1 MGIRC
6 LEHRF
11 RIVDVAAEFSL
22 NAILAN
28 ASRRVFF
35 LHPAQHDPSLTT
47 TSCPYF
53 RHSCLY
59 DYNSTA
65 MKRPTPTTKKLGVK
79 MTATGTRI
87 NSSKTKKVMGTSK
100 TTIPKTASSGIK
112 HQVILPKR
120 STVIASSS
128 STSAVRTSSPRHL
141 QSNRNFTVNQ
151 GAGPQPHSST
161 ATTTMKTSS
170 RRVSK
175 RNGVWYL
182 GGNHVV
188 KLLTSVDGD
197 LDHSVL
203 AKLAAVPTVVGE
215 LALSVESLV
224 SDDITVGGFESDLL
238 AKITSNTLTAKRGI
252 MAAAAASAAGA
263 TPTSQAGS
271 TGVAQNMNSVQP
283 TVTNESNAAP
293 PAQVGEGQVPNPLL
307 ANYQP
312 VPNPLAIRITPPASP
327 HANATQVPASNVKT
341 KAEMPMIQAR

>member
-1 MGIRC
+1 
-6 LEHRF
+6 
-11 RIVDVAAEFSL
+11 
-22 NAILAN
+22 
-28 ASRRVFF
+28 
-35 LHPAQHDPSLTT
+35 
-47 TSCPYF
+47 
-53 RHSCLY
+53 
-59 DYNSTA
+59 
-65 MKRPTPTTKKLGVK
+65 

-87 NSSKTKKVMGTSK
+87 NASKTKKVMGTSK
-100 TTIPKTASSGIK
+100 TKMPKTASSGIK

-120 STVIASSS
+120 STGVASSS

-151 GAGPQPHSST
+151 GVGAQPHSST
-161 ATTTMKTSS
+161 ATTTMKTS

-252 MAAAAASAAGA
+252 MAAASAAGS

-283 TVTNESNAAP
+283 SVTNESNAAP

-327 HANATQVPASNVKT
+327 HANAPQHPESNVKT
-341 KAEMPMIQAR
+341 KTEMPMIQAR

>member
-1 MGIRC
+1 
-6 LEHRF
+6 
-11 RIVDVAAEFSL
+11 
-22 NAILAN
+22 
-28 ASRRVFF
+28 
-35 LHPAQHDPSLTT
+35 
-47 TSCPYF
+47 
-53 RHSCLY
+53 
-59 DYNSTA
+59 
-65 MKRPTPTTKKLGVK
+65 
-79 MTATGTRI
+79 MTATGARI

-151 GAGPQPHSST
+151 GVGAQPRSAT

-252 MAAAAASAAGA
+252 MAAASAAGA
-263 TPTSQAGS
+263 TPTPQAGS
-271 TGVAQNMNSVQP
+271 TGVAQKMNSVQP
-283 TVTNESNAAP
+283 TLTNESNAAP

-327 HANATQVPASNVKT
+327 HANATQQPASNVKT
-341 KAEMPMIQAR
+341 KTEMPMIQAR